1 MYLSQNMMI
10 APGTNTLPELLTI
23 SRPLTTEEKDIIR
36 QIESIKTEYRTL
48 LNNNQYNKLGELNS
62 KLKVLRDNLTKS
74 YATATITTTKEEY
87 DKRTVNN
94 LDYRSEIKSEELISG
109 VPNYVVYGG
118 AGLVALLLIYSL
130 TGKK

>member
-1 MYLSQNMMI
+1 MI

-48 LNNNQYNKLGELNS
+48 LNNNEYSKLGELNS
-62 KLKVLRDNLTKS
+62 QLKVLRDKLTSS
-74 YATATITTTKEEY
+74 YATATVTTTKEEY

-94 LDYRSEIKSEELISG
+94 LDYRIDQSGVKGQEIISG
-109 VPNYVVYGG
+109 LPNYVIYGG

>member
-1 MYLSQNMMI
+1 MI

>member
-1 MYLSQNMMI
+1 MI
-10 APGTNTLPELLTI
+10 GPGTNTLPELLTI

-48 LNNNQYNKLGELNS
+48 LNNNQYSKLGELNS
-62 KLKVLRDNLTKS
+62 QLKDLRDKLTSS
-74 YATATITTTKEEY
+74 YATATVTTTKEEY

-94 LDYRSEIKSEELISG
+94 LDYRIDQSGVKGQEIISG
-109 VPNYVVYGG
+109 LPNYVIYGG